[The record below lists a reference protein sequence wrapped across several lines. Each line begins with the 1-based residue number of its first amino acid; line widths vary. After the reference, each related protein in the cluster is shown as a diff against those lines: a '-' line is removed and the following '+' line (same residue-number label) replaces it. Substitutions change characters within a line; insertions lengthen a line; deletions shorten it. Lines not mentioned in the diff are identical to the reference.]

1 MSRKLSAAL
10 AVAVL
15 VVAAA
20 FGAGCRIGGDRALHL
35 PIYTADCHTGADVA
49 SCQVGDWWYGFRS
62 TVDWT
67 DSTGSLHDQ
76 GWPDCLPRMSEVKAV
91 RIAAA
96 VLWVGGS
103 GISPV
108 VWVDCQGH

>member
-1 MSRKLSAAL
+1 MSRKLVAAL
-10 AVAVL
+10 VALLV

-20 FGAGCRIGGDRALHL
+20 FGAGYQIGGDRALHL
-35 PIYTADCHTGADVA
+35 TTYTADCYAGGDVA
-49 SCQVGDWWYGFRS
+49 SCQVGDWWYGFRT
-62 TVDWT
+62 TVNWT

-76 GWPDCLPRMSEVKAV
+76 GWPDCLPRLSEVKGV

-103 GISPV
+103 GISPI
-108 VWVDCQGH
+108 VWVDCQNH